1 MKKKKS
7 IRAILRKPIE
17 FYYEQGMISYRS
29 LNVCRDCGII
39 TVGDLILCQHR
50 GTLRRLRNCG
60 PYTESEFEA
69 VMGLVDK
76 KYALQLL
83 QKLDSY
89 KDLPKELKSIIVA
102 NYKRTLMEYSLEC
115 IRLFYDIFGDCK
127 SFYDFFFCNQKDL
140 AERFNNLKSWELKH
154 YCYQMLAEI
163 YSSFKKEELDDT
175 YTYELVVTARA
186 ILWFC
191 DEQFATEL
199 KEKDAELKMKR
210 QALLTDFENRT
221 DRLFRYSWEEDVKEK
236 LTPTYTK
243 ALALFQL
250 NDDELSSL
258 WNSTESWRYSS
269 RPLQLLVAEL
279 KQTLFWYESLSGD
292 ELSKTIVLNTFRYL
306 KEEHAGFVADFYK
319 QHGYYPMFFL
329 LREYLMKT
337 TDREEWV
344 FAKASGIY
352 DGHLMNFEEIGDEM
366 NLGKNRVRQLFN
378 RAPRYLFKGKG
389 WQHYKLGTALVITE
403 VDEMYRSVV
412 EDEKVNIP
420 FESFS
425 MICTEG
431 FYMKMVKVNGIRFL
445 IDGHLLIS
453 EIIRVCKAIKAY
465 NNQTKVEAESIPLAD
480 LLNNVGEYEKS
491 YYLEALPII
500 IDKAFGLVVD
510 EEGNIILP
518 PQGVDVIYEL
528 TEILRKNGKPMSLKE
543 LYAALIEK
551 RPEIKDKSFDNIRS
565 KVLEADALKPI
576 GMTTRY
582 VLAEWDHVYRGTIRQ
597 LVADVLEEAKRP
609 VHIDKI
615 MKKVLKVYPNTNKK
629 NVMASINSDKARF
642 ICFGDGLFGLM
653 EKTYSKKYEAM
664 KKAKRG

>member
-1 MKKKKS
+1 M
-7 IRAILRKPIE
+7 
-17 FYYEQGMISYRS
+17 
-29 LNVCRDCGII
+29 
-39 TVGDLILCQHR
+39 
-50 GTLRRLRNCG
+50 
-60 PYTESEFEA
+60 
-69 VMGLVDK
+69 
-76 KYALQLL
+76 
-83 QKLDSY
+83 
-89 KDLPKELKSIIVA
+89 
-102 NYKRTLMEYSLEC
+102 
-115 IRLFYDIFGDCK
+115 
-127 SFYDFFFCNQKDL
+127 
-140 AERFNNLKSWELKH
+140 
-154 YCYQMLAEI
+154 
-163 YSSFKKEELDDT
+163 
-175 YTYELVVTARA
+175 
-186 ILWFC
+186 
-191 DEQFATEL
+191 
-199 KEKDAELKMKR
+199 
-210 QALLTDFENRT
+210 
-221 DRLFRYSWEEDVKEK
+221 
-236 LTPTYTK
+236 
-243 ALALFQL
+243 
-250 NDDELSSL
+250 
-258 WNSTESWRYSS
+258 
-269 RPLQLLVAEL
+269 
-279 KQTLFWYESLSGD
+279 
-292 ELSKTIVLNTFRYL
+292 
-306 KEEHAGFVADFYK
+306 
-319 QHGYYPMFFL
+319 
-329 LREYLMKT
+329 
-337 TDREEWV
+337 
-344 FAKASGIY
+344 
-352 DGHLMNFEEIGDEM
+352 
-366 NLGKNRVRQLFN
+366 
-378 RAPRYLFKGKG
+378 
-389 WQHYKLGTALVITE
+389 
-403 VDEMYRSVV
+403 
-412 EDEKVNIP
+412 NIP

-582 VLAEWDHVYRGTIRQ
+582 ALAEWDHVYRGTIRQ

-629 NVMASINSDKARF
+629 NVMASINSYKARF

-653 EKTYSKKYEAM
+653 ESHHYGYTPNFIAEIAKAAFTREFGEKEVEGTLRGIAARDFGFANAEQVLAVWKDWSESFAWHSARDYDQSGPLRLGSSYPFTLPGVKFPPPPPPRKNWMYLRNSYMGAQDQLAPQIATDEKELALLRSGNARM
-664 KKAKRG
+664 ERILSRVPDGKRKAAKRMLGLGKYMEATVRTLRNARKYRLEGLKGSSASKEALLAILDDEEKNVRGLIPWVENDSSLGFEPSMRYVTDPKMLQWKLKQLEDERAVLQNAGATFSARKRVRSNPRLRPSPSLASPISHPSLLQSNPHNIERKTKHG